1 MPEKSAIS
9 SLPKVLVIDDEKLLR
24 NSIKKI
30 LERANL
36 YVETAMDYLSAKQA
50 VDEKDFDLLL
60 VDIVLPK
67 MSGLQMVEKLQKES
81 GLKSQI
87 IFFTGEPNLE
97 NAIHAIRLGA
107 TDYLEKPVNPPV
119 LLDAVQR
126 ALNRGRYLV
135 EISKEQIK
143 HKVTISNNLDIG
155 LSTGIGD
162 DVKPELEDCVEKTHK
177 ALVELKKK
185 FGDSFTEEQRD
196 LLNQIAKSNSRI
208 MKLLKQTE

>member
-1 MPEKSAIS
+1 MS
-9 SLPKVLVIDDEKLLR
+9 SILVIDDEKLLR

-36 YVETAMDYLSAKQA
+36 YVETAMDYLTAKQA
-50 VDEKDFDLLL
+50 IEAMGYDLLL

-67 MSGLQMVEKLQKES
+67 MTGLQMIEKLQKES

-97 NAIHAIRLGA
+97 NAIQAIRLGA
-107 TDYLEKPVNPPV
+107 TDYLEKPVNPTV
-119 LLDAVQR
+119 LLEAVQR

-135 EISKEQIK
+135 EMSKDKVK
-143 HKVTISNNLDIG
+143 HKVTISSNLDVG
-155 LSTGIGD
+155 LSSGIGE

-185 FGDSFTEEQRD
+185 YGESFNEDQKE
-196 LLNQIAKSNSRI
+196 LLNQIAKSNSRVN
-208 MKLLKQTE
+208 KLLRQPE